1 MSIQEKEEL
10 IAELTE
16 HINQVH
22 ECMKFHNPLANI
34 PLDALWKMVEEYHST
49 VHHDSV
55 LDMMESVCADYNI
68 IKQIRNINGD
78 NYDKTNHP

>member
-1 MSIQEKEEL
+1 MRKMSIQEKEEL

-22 ECMKFHNPLANI
+22 ECMLFHNPLSKI
-34 PLDALWKMVEEYHST
+34 PLDIILDTVEEYHSMT
-49 VHHDSV
+49 GSPNSNA
-55 LDMMESVCADYNI
+55 EIDYAI

-78 NYDKTNHP
+78 NYDKTNLT

>member
-10 IAELTE
+10 ISELTE

-22 ECMKFHNPLANI
+22 ECMVFHNPLSKI
-34 PLDALWKMVEEYHST
+34 PLDVVREMVEEYHST
-49 VHHDSV
+49 MHPPN
-55 LDMMESVCADYNI
+55 MEYVEADYMI

-78 NYDKTNHP
+78 NYEV

>member
-1 MSIQEKEEL
+1 MRKMSIQQKEEL

-22 ECMKFHNPLANI
+22 ECMKFHNPLTNI
-34 PLDALWKMVEEYHST
+34 PLDVLEEMVEEYHST
-49 VHHDSV
+49 FYFPKKEDV
-55 LDMMESVCADYNI
+55 EKDYNI

-78 NYDKTNHP
+78 NYDKTNLT